1 MTYPGFR
8 QFIIQLAIHGFS
20 RPPHNLSQQPLVK
33 SLEALLSLFEEST
46 KKRQLSTLLYEDPD
60 AIAGISQKDRDLIK
74 QLNVKVN
81 DEPDYPV
88 PEGFTKVREKVP
100 VYKYEVPDTVRPFLG
115 EEKSVAIELIDEL
128 LGKLFDI
135 HVIEPIVKQE
145 EKYRVKPTL

>member
-1 MTYPGFR
+1 M
-8 QFIIQLAIHGFS
+8 
-20 RPPHNLSQQPLVK
+20 
-33 SLEALLSLFEEST
+33 
-46 KKRQLSTLLYEDPD
+46 LYEDPD
-60 AIAGISQKDRDLIK
+60 AVVGITQKDRDLIK

-88 PEGFTKVREKVP
+88 PEGFTKVKEKVP
-100 VYKYEVPDTVRPFLG
+100 VYKYEVPDTVRPYLG

-145 EKYRVKPTL
+145 EKFRVKPTL